1 MNGGRVRVLMLACCC
16 ALVAGV
22 AGGCGAGTVTVTQTM
37 TASRT
42 ATATVT
48 ETVTRT
54 VTVKAPRVTTPATAA
69 QTTATSSSPSPT
81 TAQPT
86 NSLSVHDFSGNTL
99 IVTVNGVSP
108 ATPAR
113 SGFAPLAGNRL
124 VALSLTLTD
133 TGPGTISSD
142 ADTDAT
148 LTGTNDQ
155 TYMAVFD
162 PVAGCTNFSG
172 GTYTLRDG
180 ATETGCVVFQIPV
193 DVSDSSVQFSL
204 GDGIVQ
210 FNKR

>member
-1 MNGGRVRVLMLACCC
+1 MNGGRVCGLMLACCC
-16 ALVAGV
+16 ALIAGV

-37 TASRT
+37 TGNRT

-54 VTVKAPRVTTPATAA
+54 VTVKARRVTTAAIAA
-69 QTTATSSSPSPT
+69 QTTATSSPSPT
-81 TAQPT
+81 PAQST

-108 ATPAR
+108 ATPAP
-113 SGFAPLAGNRL
+113 SGYAPLAGNRL

-148 LTGTNDQ
+148 LTGTNGQ
-155 TYMAVFD
+155 TYMAAFD

-172 GTYTLRDG
+172 GIYTLRDG

-210 FNKR
+210 FSKR